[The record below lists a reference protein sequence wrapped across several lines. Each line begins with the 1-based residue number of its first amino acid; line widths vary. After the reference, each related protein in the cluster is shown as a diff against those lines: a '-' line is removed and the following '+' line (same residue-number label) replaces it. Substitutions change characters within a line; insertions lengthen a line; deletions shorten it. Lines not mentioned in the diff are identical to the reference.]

1 MPQKHWDKG
10 REGKHLGWDDLAAM
24 SIPEMLEHLKEH
36 YGVTDLKPTFP
47 ITHMNRPPWT
57 EPGDPYIRN
66 ALDCWNDS
74 SDEWGG
80 NIIEDGRYFHA
91 SALIKRHD
99 VIRLIAETADGDFP
113 PTW

>member
-1 MPQKHWDKG
+1 MPQKHN
-10 REGKHLGWDDLAAM
+10 RTGKHVGHEDLAAM
-24 SIPEMLEHLKEH
+24 SIQEMLEHLKEH

-57 EPGDPYIRN
+57 EPGDSYIRN
-66 ALDCWNDS
+66 ALDCWNDC
-74 SDEWGG
+74 SDEWGA
-80 NIIEDGRYFHA
+80 NIVKDGRYFHA

-99 VIRLIAETADGDFP
+99 LIQLITEKADGDFP